1 MHSGVYTLLILN
13 FDRNQLAGPQM
24 SALRRLDASSIR
36 PQYISFLA
44 CGNQL
49 LELAE
54 AIGMD
59 LPTRLFVAGAANLHD
74 HAVHRAVV
82 RPPDGAEDY
91 CCVFGVE
98 ALPGLR
104 DRRNYYRNY

>member
-13 FDRNQLAGPQM
+13 LDRNRLAGAQM

-36 PQYISFLA
+36 PQYIRFLA

-54 AIGMD
+54 VVGMD
-59 LPTRLFVAGAANLHD
+59 LPTRLFVAGTANLHG
-74 HAVHRAVV
+74 HTVYRPIV
-82 RPPDGAEDY
+82 RPPDAAEDY
-91 CCVFGVE
+91 PSLFSVQP
-98 ALPGLR
+98 L
-104 DRRNYYRNY
+104 